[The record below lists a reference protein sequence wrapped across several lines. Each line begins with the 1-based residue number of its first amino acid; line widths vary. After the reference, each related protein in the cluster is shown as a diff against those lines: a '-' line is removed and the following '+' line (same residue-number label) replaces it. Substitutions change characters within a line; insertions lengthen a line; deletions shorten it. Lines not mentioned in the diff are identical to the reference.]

1 MNKKKKLYRNVDR
14 SIEKKM
20 STSLNISK
28 DIIKINNNY
37 KKSTLTNTHFSPFWN
52 KSKFF
57 TIVSKKIIINIISF
71 YWYF

>member
-1 MNKKKKLYRNVDR
+1 MRSQLYRNVDR

-37 KKSTLTNTHFSPFWN
+37 KKSTLTNTHFSPF
-52 KSKFF
+52 
-57 TIVSKKIIINIISF
+57 
-71 YWYF
+71 